1 VVSDRAQ
8 PSLHRA
14 LTPGVVAFALGVL
27 SFGCS
32 STVVLGTDCP
42 ERRGKC
48 AQESVSVPE
57 PVERGDANE
66 PDAGGVDADVPSSTY
81 DSGDKNKDATV
92 VQPGD
97 AGAPDT
103 AVIVPLVDA
112 GHMVLAIDNPD
123 FERNGGIG
131 GDLVLA
137 EVLEQLRIPPI
148 NVIFAKLPNWYACF
162 PFAVS
167 SMSRE
172 QVAQDGGPPV
182 PRADYLAFGGYGIP
196 LLPITLP
203 VEDPSGTPARQLLPA
218 PMQPGATY
226 ALEMEVWSRPDN
238 GAEFYAEISGS
249 DAKCDV
255 GTLLASSPVI
265 PDNLGWSKVC
275 VEFTPD
281 RPFSHLLI
289 GPAYV
294 GSSPP
299 TSGARLWI
307 DSLRPLARCP

>member
-8 PSLHRA
+8 PPLHNA
-14 LTPGVVAFALGVL
+14 LTPGVVALAWGVL
-27 SFGCS
+27 SAACS

-48 AQESVSVPE
+48 AQESVAIPE
-57 PVERGDANE
+57 PVERGDADE
-66 PDAGGVDADVPSSTY
+66 PDANVVDANVQGPPQDG
-81 DSGDKNKDATV
+81 GDKDKDATV
-92 VQPGD
+92 ILPEDAESADAPAPQLD
-97 AGAPDT
+97 AGR
-103 AVIVPLVDA
+103 L
-112 GHMVLAIDNPD
+112 VLAIDNPD

-172 QVAQDGGPPV
+172 QAAQDGGAPL

-196 LLPITLP
+196 LLPVTLP
-203 VEDPSGTPARQLLPA
+203 MEDPSGTPARQLLPA

-238 GAEFYAEISGS
+238 GVGFYAEVSGS

-255 GTLLASSPVI
+255 GTLLASSPLI
-265 PDNLGWSKVC
+265 PDNLGWSKIC
-275 VEFTPD
+275 VEFTPE

-289 GPAYV
+289 GPAYQ